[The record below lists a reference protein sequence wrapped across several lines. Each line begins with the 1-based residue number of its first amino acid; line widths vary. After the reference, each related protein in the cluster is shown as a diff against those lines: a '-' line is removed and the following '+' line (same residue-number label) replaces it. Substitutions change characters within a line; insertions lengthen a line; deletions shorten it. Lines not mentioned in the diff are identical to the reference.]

1 MRLLFRT
8 AAILGLLVLSA
19 CATQREQDKLLDAT
33 LDQYAATIRWG
44 NVDDALS
51 FLAPDAP
58 RPSAFEIER
67 LKQLQIAGYRE
78 QPPVLLSASE
88 VEQVAQ
94 IDFVNRHTQEGKSTV
109 ERMRWRY
116 DASAQ
121 RWWLVSGLPSFIR
134 SSAVGD

>member
-1 MRLLFRT
+1 MRLLLRLP
-8 AAILGLLVLSA
+8 AMLCLLLLAA

-78 QPPVLLSASE
+78 QPPVLLSPTE
-88 VEQVAQ
+88 IEQVAQ
-94 IDFVNRHTQEGKSTV
+94 IDFVNRHTQEGKSAI

-116 DASAQ
+116 DATAQ
-121 RWWLVSGLPSFIR
+121 RWWLVSGLPKLQSQ
-134 SSAVGD
+134 